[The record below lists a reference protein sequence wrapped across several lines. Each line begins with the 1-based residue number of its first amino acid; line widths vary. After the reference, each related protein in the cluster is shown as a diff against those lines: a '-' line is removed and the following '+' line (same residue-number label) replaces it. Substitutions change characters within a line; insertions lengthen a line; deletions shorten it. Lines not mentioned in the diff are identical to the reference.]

1 MWRSLPLIG
10 MCVSRPS
17 PHGPGLEH
25 TVSGG
30 KLSEH
35 SRRFQ
40 AFPVSGVWPRN
51 VRESQN
57 YPAVTIRRSQSEDG
71 QSEDYAPCLGRG
83 VKADTSTFCQATSR
97 AACVPRIHWISSFY
111 DLLAHKVAVL

>member
-17 PHGPGLEH
+17 PHGAGLEH

-35 SRRFQ
+35 SRKFQ
-40 AFPVSGVWPRN
+40 AFPISGVWPRN

-57 YPAVTIRRSQSEDG
+57 NPAVTTSRPGSEDG
-71 QSEDYAPCLGRG
+71 QSEITHPAWGG
-83 VKADTSTFCQATSR
+83 V
-97 AACVPRIHWISSFY
+97 
-111 DLLAHKVAVL
+111 